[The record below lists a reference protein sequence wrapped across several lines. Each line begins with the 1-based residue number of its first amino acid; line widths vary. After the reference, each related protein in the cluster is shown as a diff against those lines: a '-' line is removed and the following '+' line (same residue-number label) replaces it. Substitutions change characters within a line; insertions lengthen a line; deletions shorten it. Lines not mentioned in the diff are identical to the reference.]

1 MENSYN
7 YRLGKTSAL
16 CRYIHVPT
24 IPSTRESTS
33 SKKQYSEHHIYN
45 CGYMFNCCLCKVQHP
60 TYLAAAELRL
70 YPGNPKWNCLN
81 QLYELSPDNQELRS
95 CAVPRDLNTMNR
107 DTGRWAAGRCVGT
120 HLNIVANNR
129 PEL

>member
-33 SKKQYSEHHIYN
+33 SKNSTVNTISTSVGMY
-45 CGYMFNCCLCKVQHP
+45 NCCLCKVQHP
-60 TYLAAAELRL
+60 TYLAAAKLRL
-70 YPGNPKWNCLN
+70 YQGNPKWNCLN
-81 QLYELSPDNQELRS
+81 QLYELSL
-95 CAVPRDLNTMNR
+95 
-107 DTGRWAAGRCVGT
+107 DTRNCGAAQCQD
-120 HLNIVANNR
+120 I
-129 PEL
+129 